1 MACGLSSG
9 VGCYDA
15 TLASSYVQATAA
27 MAGTTAE
34 IATESKN
41 AKYSALLNTHVF
53 VPLAMETLGPI
64 NVTGKNFLRD
74 PGRKMATSTGDNR
87 ETCFLL
93 QRLSITIQRFHSVAF
108 RDTLPEPDL
117 RESQL

>member
-53 VPLAMETLGPI
+53 VPLAMETLGPTSLARTFCETQVARWPRQQETTERPVSCYNASLSPY
-64 NVTGKNFLRD
+64 NVFI
-74 PGRKMATSTGDNR
+74 
-87 ETCFLL
+87 
-93 QRLSITIQRFHSVAF
+93 RLHSVA
-108 RDTLPEPDL
+108 LC
-117 RESQL
+117 QNQI